1 MNCTLRA
8 KTTRMTKQ
16 KRIILE
22 ILRNTDCHP
31 SADWVYEQAKK
42 VIPDISLG
50 TVYRNLNVLK
60 ELGEILELNYGST
73 YSRYDG
79 KANNHYHFVC
89 ENCNKLVD
97 VDMPVYQG
105 LDKMVQDT
113 TGYQV
118 KYHRM
123 EFYGICD
130 ECLQK
135 MAAEQR

>member
-1 MNCTLRA
+1 MV

-42 VIPDISLG
+42 QIPDISLG

-60 ELGEILELNYGST
+60 DLGEILELNYGST

-79 KANNHYHFVC
+79 HATNHYHFVC
-89 ENCNKLVD
+89 EHCNKLVN

-113 TGYQV
+113 MNFQV
-118 KYHRM
+118 NYHRM
-123 EFYGICD
+123 EFYGVCD
-130 ECLQK
+130 DCLQSRASA
-135 MAAEQR
+135 MQQR